1 MNTTL
6 IFRPWFGPI
15 CEFTLS
21 LVWQKG
27 RNKGDMIWAVLLGNA
42 IEWMTVALY
51 ICMLR
56 VHWLRPRTPDT
67 GCPGAIPGQGTR
79 SHIPKLRAHML
90 QWRSLMPQLR
100 SGAAKKKKK
109 KKPPKRKFLQW
120 NVTPSVMVSEEGLG
134 RWLGHEGGA
143 LMNVISALM
152 KKRLQGTSHPSAVQ
166 GLSKKMAI
174 YGPRSGSAPHTESAG
189 ALSWTS

>member
-1 MNTTL
+1 MSKYRHRLSNLFKITQLGHGCRLTVNTTL
-6 IFRPWFGPI
+6 IFLPWFGPI

-67 GCPGAIPGQGTR
+67 GGPGAIPGWGTR

-100 SGAAKKKKK
+100 SGVAKKKKK
-109 KKPPKRKFLQW
+109 NKKEILTLKCNAQCDGIWRGVGEVIRSW
-120 NVTPSVMVSEEGLG
+120 GWSS
-134 RWLGHEGGA
+134 HECD
-143 LMNVISALM
+143 
-152 KKRLQGTSHPSAVQ
+152 
-166 GLSKKMAI
+166 
-174 YGPRSGSAPHTESAG
+174 
-189 ALSWTS
+189 